1 MTRVAI
7 VLPDLGAGG
16 AQRVML
22 AFAKGLA
29 DAGRSVAVFAV
40 AREGSTPRVVIPPG
54 ILPHE
59 IGAQRLRSGILPLL
73 RELDAWNPDIVV
85 SVMGYLNLSLLA
97 MRGRLKGCLRI
108 VVREANELEATRAAL
123 PSWIPA
129 RAAYRFLYGRADL
142 VIAPTAAI
150 AASIAA
156 WTGLG
161 ADRLAVVPNPVD
173 VEALRR
179 AASPAKRRPGG
190 GLRIVAAGRLVEQK
204 AFDRLID
211 AVSGLDLDAHIA
223 IFGSGPQ
230 RSALAARIAAAGLAE
245 RVSLEGHVHDL
256 PAWIAGADVFAL
268 PSRWEGLPNVA
279 LEALALGTPVVATP
293 DARAAF
299 EMAAEAGNALTLAD
313 PGPDFAAALARH
325 APRSLAAA
333 PYASLL
339 PPCFAAAA
347 AIHAF
352 AAALDGIGKR

>member
-1 MTRVAI
+1 VTRIAI

-22 AFAKGLA
+22 SFAKGLA
-29 DAGRSVAVFAV
+29 DAGRSVAVFVV
-40 AREGSTPRVVIPPG
+40 AREGPAPRVVIPAG
-54 ILPHE
+54 IVPHE
-59 IGAQRLRSGILPLL
+59 IGARRLRSGIFPLL
-73 RELDAWNPDIVV
+73 RELDSWDPGIVV
-85 SVMGYLNLSLLA
+85 SVMGYLNLLLLA
-97 MRGRLKGCLRI
+97 MRGRLKGCPQI

-123 PSWIPA
+123 PPWIPA

-150 AASIAA
+150 AASITA
-156 WTGLG
+156 WTGLE

-173 VEALRR
+173 VATLRR
-179 AASPAKRRPGG
+179 AGSPAMRRPGS

-204 AFDRLID
+204 GFDRLID
-211 AVSGLDLDAHIA
+211 AASGLDLDAHVA
-223 IFGSGPQ
+223 IFGAGPQ
-230 RSALAARIAAAGLAE
+230 RAALAARIAAAGLVA
-245 RVSLEGHVHDL
+245 RVSLEGHVRDL

-293 DARAAF
+293 DARAAL
-299 EMAAEAGNALTLAD
+299 ELADEAENAVTLAD
-313 PGPDFAAALARH
+313 PGPDFAAALADRT
-325 APRSLAAA
+325 PRALAAA

-339 PPCFAAAA
+339 PPRFAASA
-347 AIHAF
+347 AIDAF